1 MSGHEREL
9 RCETKQIAEQKTVVL
24 FHSKDSVNVRVVNR
38 GENVYFFH
46 EARNLLPILGFY
58 NLTSDLSTTSTVH
71 SQMDSRKASASEA
84 V

>member
-1 MSGHEREL
+1 MMER
-9 RCETKQIAEQKTVVL
+9 
-24 FHSKDSVNVRVVNR
+24 SKPYVVNR